1 MPPRPPDRE
10 GLPEPADLH
19 AEFSQVHRL
28 DWGEPI
34 ATASQIAAE
43 FGAEATAQSLELI
56 RRLTKHHR
64 HATQQLL
71 DSIQPGDKTHG
82 LDHRIKSPASLARK
96 IWKYRSIKL
105 PPPLD
110 DVLRFTVVAGSPETL
125 VKSARETVSRLG
137 LNGWQV
143 ESAHQS
149 YVDGS
154 RYKGIHTIM
163 RTSDRAQAEVQ
174 FHSPES
180 IRVKMQTTS
189 LYHLARDPR
198 QSRATRDA
206 AGAEAVRLSAAMAQP
221 PGIEGLTHLGGVS
234 VEARRYGSSIRQRK
248 PRPAQE
254 SQPDGRANSGPVRQR
269 DVENG
274 GRTR

>member
-19 AEFSQVHRL
+19 AEFSQEHRI

-43 FGAEATAQSLELI
+43 FGAEVTAQSLELI

-71 DSIQPGDKTHG
+71 DSIQPGDKAHE
-82 LDHRIKSPASLARK
+82 LDRRIKSPASLARK

-105 PPPLD
+105 PPPID
-110 DVLRFTVVAGSPETL
+110 DVLRFTVVAKGPEML
-125 VKSARETVSRLG
+125 VESARETVSRLRAK
-137 LNGWQV
+137 GWEV

-154 RYKGIHTIM
+154 RYKGIHAIM
-163 RTSDRAQAEVQ
+163 HTSGGAQAEVQ

-180 IRVKMQTTS
+180 IRVKLQTTS
-189 LYHLARDPR
+189 LYHVERDPR
-198 QSRATRDA
+198 QQGGTSR
-206 AGAEAVRLSAAMAQP
+206 G
-221 PGIEGLTHLGGVS
+221 
-234 VEARRYGSSIRQRK
+234 
-248 PRPAQE
+248 
-254 SQPDGRANSGPVRQR
+254 
-269 DVENG
+269 
-274 GRTR
+274 

>member
-1 MPPRPPDRE
+1 MPPTPPDRE
-10 GLPEPADLH
+10 GFPEPADLH
-19 AEFSQVHRL
+19 AEFSPELRL
-28 DWGEPI
+28 DWGDPI

-56 RRLTKHHR
+56 RQLAKHHR

-71 DSIQPGDKTHG
+71 DSIRPGDKAHE
-82 LDHRIKSPASLARK
+82 LEHRIKSPASLARK

-110 DVLRFTVVAGSPETL
+110 DVLRFTVVARGPETL
-125 VKSARETVSRLG
+125 ITSAHETVSRLRAKA
-137 LNGWQV
+137 WQV

-154 RYKGIHTIM
+154 RYKGIHAIM
-163 RTSDRAQAEVQ
+163 RTSGGAQAEVQ

-180 IRVKMQTTS
+180 LRVKMQTTS
-189 LYHLARDPR
+189 LYHLGRDPR
-198 QSRATRDA
+198 QSRAARA
-206 AGAEAVRLSAAMAQP
+206 EAGAEAVRLSTAMAQP

-234 VEARRYGSSIRQRK
+234 VEARRYGASIRQRK
-248 PRPAQE
+248 QHPAPE
-254 SQPDGRANSGPVRQR
+254 SQPDPRPNSGPVRQR

-274 GRTR
+274 RRTR